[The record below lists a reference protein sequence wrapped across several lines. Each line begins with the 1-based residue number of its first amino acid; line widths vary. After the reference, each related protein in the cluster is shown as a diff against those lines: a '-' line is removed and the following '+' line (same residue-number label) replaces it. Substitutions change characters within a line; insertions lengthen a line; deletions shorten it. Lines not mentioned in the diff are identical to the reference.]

1 MPQTGPLPGAA
12 EDSYMSERP
21 HEAESLVPTV
31 GQERGSTRDE
41 ETKCHRR
48 KQEGRN
54 ISSQQ

>member
-1 MPQTGPLPGAA
+1 MPQTGPFPGAA
-12 EDSYMSERP
+12 EDSNMSERP
-21 HEAESLVPTV
+21 HEAESLAPTM

-54 ISSQQ
+54 ISNQQ